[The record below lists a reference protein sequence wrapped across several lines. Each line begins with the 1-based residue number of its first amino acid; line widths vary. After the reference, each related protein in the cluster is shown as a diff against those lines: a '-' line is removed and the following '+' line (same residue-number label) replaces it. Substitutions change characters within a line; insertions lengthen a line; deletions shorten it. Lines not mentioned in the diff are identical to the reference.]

1 MLWHVVF
8 SSFVACQDGK
18 YCVLKMDP
26 SYVPEE
32 TETRQVYGLYLQ
44 QPQNNIKLTDL
55 LLFNNVVTK
64 AKDLPDG
71 VSVRFRVSFR
81 PKGTLP
87 PPPPPSQRTAFFLPA
102 AFSTTE
108 PPPLH
113 IDEFFSPV
121 HPTEVG
127 WMATI
132 FFLHSELQKWPKKQ
146 IWVREGFLG
155 SDFWSNFA

>member
-81 PKGTLP
+81 PKGTLHP
-87 PPPPPSQRTAFFLPA
+87 PPQPANSLFPASSLFHHRTPSPPHRRV
-102 AFSTTE
+102 
-108 PPPLH
+108 
-113 IDEFFSPV
+113 FFSC
-121 HPTEVG
+121 
-127 WMATI
+127 
-132 FFLHSELQKWPKKQ
+132 S
-146 IWVREGFLG
+146 
-155 SDFWSNFA
+155 SD